1 MLLLFFSALIAGLV
15 LLLWSADK
23 FVDGGAAS
31 AKHLGVPTLL
41 IGILIIGFG
50 TSAPEM
56 LVSLIAALDGNPQ
69 LALGNAFGSNITN
82 IALIIGTTA
91 LVAPI
96 VVHSRI
102 ISKEL
107 PLVLAITILSGW
119 MVYDGV
125 LSFFE
130 GLILLTGFGMLVVW
144 SIYGGLKAR
153 ADSFSCEME
162 QDLQEHEMTLK
173 ESLFWLFAGIVLLI
187 ASSKLLVWG
196 AVGIATALG
205 VSDLVIGLTIVALG
219 TSLPE
224 LSSCIVA
231 VKEKKST
238 IWHWG
243 TSSAQ
248 TCSTSL
254 PLSVSQRPLPLCT
267 TFPKRFFTATGSLC
281 SRSPLPSFLWHT
293 DSARKRKLSRGLT
306 ELYCLADM
314 RRIVFTFFTPSLRGK
329 KQK

>member
-1 MLLLFFSALIAGLV
+1 MVLLYLSALLAGLV

-23 FVDGGAAS
+23 FVDGGASS

-96 VVHSRI
+96 FVHSRI

-130 GLILLTGFGMLVVW
+130 GLVLLTGFGMLIFW

-153 ADSFSCEME
+153 ADSFSCEVNR
-162 QDLQEHEMTLK
+162 DLQEHEMGLK

-231 VKEKKST
+231 VKKKEYDLALGNIVGSNMFN
-238 IWHWG
+238 ILAVIG
-243 TSSAQ
+243 ISATVSPMQ
-248 TCSTSL
+248 NL
-254 PLSVSQRPLPLCT
+254 PDAVFYRDWIIMFMLTLILFFMAYRFGAKKKVITRFDGILLLGGYAAYSFYLFYSVV
-267 TFPKRFFTATGSLC
+267 AG
-281 SRSPLPSFLWHT
+281 
-293 DSARKRKLSRGLT
+293 
-306 ELYCLADM
+306 
-314 RRIVFTFFTPSLRGK
+314 
-329 KQK
+329 

>member
-1 MLLLFFSALIAGLV
+1 MVLLYLLALVAGLV

-153 ADSFSCEME
+153 ADSFSCEID

-231 VKEKKST
+231 VKKKEYDLALGNIVGSNMFNILAVIGISAT
-238 IWHWG
+238 IAPMHNLPEAVFYRDWIIMFALTLTLFFMAYRFG
-243 TSSAQ
+243 AQ
-248 TCSTSL
+248 KKIITRFDGIVLLGGYAAYSFYL
-254 PLSVSQRPLPLCT
+254 FYSVV
-267 TFPKRFFTATGSLC
+267 AG
-281 SRSPLPSFLWHT
+281 
-293 DSARKRKLSRGLT
+293 
-306 ELYCLADM
+306 
-314 RRIVFTFFTPSLRGK
+314 
-329 KQK
+329 

>member
-1 MLLLFFSALIAGLV
+1 MVLLYLLALVAGLV

-153 ADSFSCEME
+153 ADSFSCEID

-231 VKEKKST
+231 VKKKEYDLALGNIVGSNMFNILAVIGISAT
-238 IWHWG
+238 IAPMHNLPEAVFYRDWIIMFLLTLTLFFMAYRFG
-243 TSSAQ
+243 AQ
-248 TCSTSL
+248 KKIITRFDGIVLLGGYAAYSFYL
-254 PLSVSQRPLPLCT
+254 FYSVV
-267 TFPKRFFTATGSLC
+267 AG
-281 SRSPLPSFLWHT
+281 
-293 DSARKRKLSRGLT
+293 
-306 ELYCLADM
+306 
-314 RRIVFTFFTPSLRGK
+314 
-329 KQK
+329 

>member
-82 IALIIGTTA
+82 IALIIGATA
-91 LVAPI
+91 VVAPI

-107 PLVLAITILSGW
+107 PLVLIITLASGW

-125 LSFFE
+125 LSFLE
-130 GLILLTGFGMLVVW
+130 GSLLLLGFGMLIFW

-153 ADSFSCEME
+153 ADSFSCEMD

-205 VSDLVIGLTIVALG
+205 VGDLVIGLTIVALG

-231 VKEKKST
+231 VKKKEYDLALGNIVGSNMFNILAVIGISAT
-238 IWHWG
+238 IAPMHN
-243 TSSAQ
+243 
-248 TCSTSL
+248 L
-254 PLSVSQRPLPLCT
+254 PEAVFYRDWIIMFLLTLTLFFMAYRFGAKKKVITRFDGVLLLGGYAAYSFYLFYSVV
-267 TFPKRFFTATGSLC
+267 AG
-281 SRSPLPSFLWHT
+281 
-293 DSARKRKLSRGLT
+293 
-306 ELYCLADM
+306 
-314 RRIVFTFFTPSLRGK
+314 
-329 KQK
+329 

>member
-1 MLLLFFSALIAGLV
+1 MLLLFLLALIAGLV

-82 IALIIGTTA
+82 IALIIGATA
-91 LVAPI
+91 VVAPI

-107 PLVLAITILSGW
+107 PLVLIITLASGW

-125 LSFFE
+125 LSFLE
-130 GLILLTGFGMLVVW
+130 GSLLLLGFGMLIFW

-153 ADSFSCEME
+153 ADSFSCEV
-162 QDLQEHEMTLK
+162 DRDIQEHEMGLK

-231 VKEKKST
+231 VKKKEYDLALGNIVGSNMFNILAVIGISAT
-238 IWHWG
+238 I
-243 TSSAQ
+243 APMNN
-248 TCSTSL
+248 L
-254 PLSVSQRPLPLCT
+254 PEAVFYRDWIIMFTLTITLFFMAYRFGAKKKIITRFDGILLLVAYAAYSFYLFYSVV
-267 TFPKRFFTATGSLC
+267 AG
-281 SRSPLPSFLWHT
+281 
-293 DSARKRKLSRGLT
+293 
-306 ELYCLADM
+306 
-314 RRIVFTFFTPSLRGK
+314 
-329 KQK
+329 

>member
-1 MLLLFFSALIAGLV
+1 MVLLYLLALVAGLV

-91 LVAPI
+91 VIAPI

-102 ISKEL
+102 ITKEL
-107 PLVLAITILSGW
+107 PLVLVITLASGW
-119 MVYDGV
+119 MVYDGA
-125 LSFFE
+125 LSFIE
-130 GLILLTGFGMLVVW
+130 GLILLTGFGMLVFW

-153 ADSFSCEME
+153 ADSFSCEMD

-231 VKEKKST
+231 VKKKEYDLALGNIVGSNMFN
-238 IWHWG
+238 ILAVIG
-243 TSSAQ
+243 ISASVAPMQ
-248 TCSTSL
+248 NL
-254 PLSVSQRPLPLCT
+254 PDAVFYRDWIIMFALTLTLFFMAYRFGAKKKIITRFDGVLLLGGYAAYSFYLFYSVV
-267 TFPKRFFTATGSLC
+267 AG
-281 SRSPLPSFLWHT
+281 
-293 DSARKRKLSRGLT
+293 
-306 ELYCLADM
+306 
-314 RRIVFTFFTPSLRGK
+314 
-329 KQK
+329 

>member
-82 IALIIGTTA
+82 IALIIGATA
-91 LVAPI
+91 VVAPI

-107 PLVLAITILSGW
+107 PLVLIITLASGW

-125 LSFFE
+125 LSFLE
-130 GLILLTGFGMLVVW
+130 GSLLLLGFGMLIFW

-153 ADSFSCEME
+153 ADSFSCEV
-162 QDLQEHEMTLK
+162 DRDIQEHEMGLK

-231 VKEKKST
+231 VKKKEYDLALGNIVGSNMFNILAVIGISAT
-238 IWHWG
+238 IAPMHN
-243 TSSAQ
+243 
-248 TCSTSL
+248 L
-254 PLSVSQRPLPLCT
+254 PEAVFYRDWIIMFTLTITLFFMAYRFGAKKKIITRFDGILLLGGYAAYSFYLFYSVV
-267 TFPKRFFTATGSLC
+267 AG
-281 SRSPLPSFLWHT
+281 
-293 DSARKRKLSRGLT
+293 
-306 ELYCLADM
+306 
-314 RRIVFTFFTPSLRGK
+314 
-329 KQK
+329 

>member
-1 MLLLFFSALIAGLV
+1 MLLLFFLALIAGLV

-82 IALIIGTTA
+82 IALIIGATA
-91 LVAPI
+91 VVAPI

-107 PLVLAITILSGW
+107 PLVLIITLASGW

-125 LSFFE
+125 LSFLE
-130 GLILLTGFGMLVVW
+130 GSLLLLGFGMLIFW

-153 ADSFSCEME
+153 ADSFSCEV
-162 QDLQEHEMTLK
+162 DRDIQEHEMGLK

-231 VKEKKST
+231 VKKKEYDLALGNIVGSNMFNILAVIGISAT
-238 IWHWG
+238 I
-243 TSSAQ
+243 APMNN
-248 TCSTSL
+248 L
-254 PLSVSQRPLPLCT
+254 PEAVFYRDWIIMFTLTLTLFFMAYRFGAKKKIITRFDGILLLVAYAAYSFYLFYSVV
-267 TFPKRFFTATGSLC
+267 AG
-281 SRSPLPSFLWHT
+281 
-293 DSARKRKLSRGLT
+293 
-306 ELYCLADM
+306 
-314 RRIVFTFFTPSLRGK
+314 
-329 KQK
+329 

>member
-82 IALIIGTTA
+82 IALIIGATA
-91 LVAPI
+91 VVAPI

-107 PLVLAITILSGW
+107 PLVLIITLASGW

-125 LSFFE
+125 LSFLE
-130 GLILLTGFGMLVVW
+130 GSLLLLGFGMLIFW

-153 ADSFSCEME
+153 ADSFSCEV
-162 QDLQEHEMTLK
+162 DRDIQEHEMGLK

-231 VKEKKST
+231 VKKKEYDLALGNIVGSNMFNILAVIGISST
-238 IWHWG
+238 IAPMHN
-243 TSSAQ
+243 
-248 TCSTSL
+248 L
-254 PLSVSQRPLPLCT
+254 PEAVFYRDWIIMFALTITLFFMAYRFGAKKKIITRFDGILLLGGYAAYSFYLFYSVV
-267 TFPKRFFTATGSLC
+267 AG
-281 SRSPLPSFLWHT
+281 
-293 DSARKRKLSRGLT
+293 
-306 ELYCLADM
+306 
-314 RRIVFTFFTPSLRGK
+314 
-329 KQK
+329 

>member
-82 IALIIGTTA
+82 IALIIGATA
-91 LVAPI
+91 VVAPI

-107 PLVLAITILSGW
+107 PLVLIITLASGW

-125 LSFFE
+125 LSFLE
-130 GLILLTGFGMLVVW
+130 GSLLLLGFGMLIFW

-153 ADSFSCEME
+153 ADSFSCEV
-162 QDLQEHEMTLK
+162 DRDIQEHEMGLK

-231 VKEKKST
+231 VKKKEYDLALGNIVGSNMFNILAVIGISAT
-238 IWHWG
+238 IAPMHN
-243 TSSAQ
+243 
-248 TCSTSL
+248 L
-254 PLSVSQRPLPLCT
+254 PEAVFYRDWIIMFTLTITLFFMAYRFGAKKKIITRFDGILLLGGYAAYSFYLFYSVVV
-267 TFPKRFFTATGSLC
+267 G
-281 SRSPLPSFLWHT
+281 
-293 DSARKRKLSRGLT
+293 
-306 ELYCLADM
+306 
-314 RRIVFTFFTPSLRGK
+314 
-329 KQK
+329 

>member
-82 IALIIGTTA
+82 IALIIGATA
-91 LVAPI
+91 VVAPI

-107 PLVLAITILSGW
+107 PLVLIITLASGW

-125 LSFFE
+125 LSFLE
-130 GLILLTGFGMLVVW
+130 GSLLLLGFGMLIFW

-153 ADSFSCEME
+153 ADSFSCEV
-162 QDLQEHEMTLK
+162 DRDIQEHEMGLK

-231 VKEKKST
+231 VKKKEYDLALGNIVGSNMFNILAVIGISAT
-238 IWHWG
+238 I
-243 TSSAQ
+243 APMNN
-248 TCSTSL
+248 L
-254 PLSVSQRPLPLCT
+254 PEAVFYRDWIIM
-267 TFPKRFFTATGSLC
+267 FA
-281 SRSPLPSFLWHT
+281 
-293 DSARKRKLSRGLT
+293 LT
-306 ELYCLADM
+306 L
-314 RRIVFTFFTPSLRGK
+314 TFFFMAYRFGAK
-329 KQK
+329 KKIITRFDGVLLLGGYAAYSFYLFYSVVAG

>member
-1 MLLLFFSALIAGLV
+1 MVLLYLSALVAGLV

-91 LVAPI
+91 VIAPI

-102 ISKEL
+102 ITKEL
-107 PLVLAITILSGW
+107 PLVLVITLASGW
-119 MVYDGV
+119 MVYDGA
-125 LSFFE
+125 LSFIE
-130 GLILLTGFGMLVVW
+130 GLILLTGFGMLVFW

-153 ADSFSCEME
+153 ADSFSCEMD

-231 VKEKKST
+231 VKKKEYDLALGNIVGSNMFN
-238 IWHWG
+238 ILAVIG
-243 TSSAQ
+243 ISASVAPMQ
-248 TCSTSL
+248 NL
-254 PLSVSQRPLPLCT
+254 PDAVFYRDWIIMFALTLTLFFMAYRFGAKKKIITRFDGVLLLGGYAAYSFYLFYSVV
-267 TFPKRFFTATGSLC
+267 AG
-281 SRSPLPSFLWHT
+281 
-293 DSARKRKLSRGLT
+293 
-306 ELYCLADM
+306 
-314 RRIVFTFFTPSLRGK
+314 
-329 KQK
+329 

>member
-82 IALIIGTTA
+82 IALIIGATA
-91 LVAPI
+91 VVAPI

-107 PLVLAITILSGW
+107 PLVLIITLASGW

-125 LSFFE
+125 LSFLE
-130 GLILLTGFGMLVVW
+130 GSLLLLGFGMLIFW

-153 ADSFSCEME
+153 ADSFSCEV
-162 QDLQEHEMTLK
+162 DRDIQEHEMGLK

-231 VKEKKST
+231 VKKKEYDLALGNIVGSNMFNILAVIGISAT
-238 IWHWG
+238 IAPMHN
-243 TSSAQ
+243 
-248 TCSTSL
+248 L
-254 PLSVSQRPLPLCT
+254 PEAVFYRDWIIMFALTLTLFFMAYRFGAKKKIITRFDGILLLVAYAAYSFYLFYSVV
-267 TFPKRFFTATGSLC
+267 AG
-281 SRSPLPSFLWHT
+281 
-293 DSARKRKLSRGLT
+293 
-306 ELYCLADM
+306 
-314 RRIVFTFFTPSLRGK
+314 
-329 KQK
+329 

>member
-82 IALIIGTTA
+82 IALIIGATA
-91 LVAPI
+91 VVAPI

-107 PLVLAITILSGW
+107 PLVLIITLASGW

-125 LSFFE
+125 LSFLE
-130 GLILLTGFGMLVVW
+130 GSLLLLGFGMLIFW

-153 ADSFSCEME
+153 ADSFSCEV
-162 QDLQEHEMTLK
+162 DRDIQEHEMGLK

-231 VKEKKST
+231 VKKKEYDLALGNIVGSNMFNILAVIGISAT
-238 IWHWG
+238 I
-243 TSSAQ
+243 APMNN
-248 TCSTSL
+248 L
-254 PLSVSQRPLPLCT
+254 PEAVFYRDWIIMFALTLTLFFMAYRFGAKKKIITRFDGIVLLGGYAAYSFYLFYSVV
-267 TFPKRFFTATGSLC
+267 AG
-281 SRSPLPSFLWHT
+281 
-293 DSARKRKLSRGLT
+293 
-306 ELYCLADM
+306 
-314 RRIVFTFFTPSLRGK
+314 
-329 KQK
+329 

>member
-1 MLLLFFSALIAGLV
+1 MVLLYLLALIAGLV

-119 MVYDGV
+119 MVHDGV

-231 VKEKKST
+231 VKKKEYDLALGNIVGSNMFNILAVIGISAT
-238 IWHWG
+238 IAPMHNLPEAVFYRDWIIMFALTLTLFFMAYRFG
-243 TSSAQ
+243 AQ
-248 TCSTSL
+248 KKIITRFDGIVLLGGYAAYSFYL
-254 PLSVSQRPLPLCT
+254 FYSVV
-267 TFPKRFFTATGSLC
+267 AG
-281 SRSPLPSFLWHT
+281 
-293 DSARKRKLSRGLT
+293 
-306 ELYCLADM
+306 
-314 RRIVFTFFTPSLRGK
+314 
-329 KQK
+329 

>member
-82 IALIIGTTA
+82 IALIIGATA
-91 LVAPI
+91 VVAPI

-107 PLVLAITILSGW
+107 PLVLIITLASGW

-125 LSFFE
+125 LSFLE
-130 GLILLTGFGMLVVW
+130 GSLLLLGFGMLIFW

-153 ADSFSCEME
+153 ADSFSCEV
-162 QDLQEHEMTLK
+162 DRDIQEHEMGLK

-231 VKEKKST
+231 VKKKEYDLALGNIVGSNMFNILAVIGISAT
-238 IWHWG
+238 IAPMHN
-243 TSSAQ
+243 
-248 TCSTSL
+248 L
-254 PLSVSQRPLPLCT
+254 PEAVFYRDWIIMFTLTITLFFMAYRFGAKKKIITRFDGIVLLGGYAAYSFYLFYSVV
-267 TFPKRFFTATGSLC
+267 AG
-281 SRSPLPSFLWHT
+281 
-293 DSARKRKLSRGLT
+293 
-306 ELYCLADM
+306 
-314 RRIVFTFFTPSLRGK
+314 
-329 KQK
+329 

>member
-1 MLLLFFSALIAGLV
+1 MVLLYLLALIAGLV

-91 LVAPI
+91 VIAPI

-102 ISKEL
+102 ITKEL
-107 PLVLAITILSGW
+107 PLVLVITLASGW
-119 MVYDGV
+119 MVYDGA
-125 LSFFE
+125 LSFIE
-130 GLILLTGFGMLVVW
+130 GLILLTGFGMLVFW

-231 VKEKKST
+231 VKKKEYDLALGNIVGSNMFNILAVIGISAT
-238 IWHWG
+238 IAPMHN
-243 TSSAQ
+243 
-248 TCSTSL
+248 L
-254 PLSVSQRPLPLCT
+254 PEAVFYRDWIIMFLLTLT
-267 TFPKRFFTATGSLC
+267 LFFMAYRFG
-281 SRSPLPSFLWHT
+281 
-293 DSARKRKLSRGLT
+293 
-306 ELYCLADM
+306 
-314 RRIVFTFFTPSLRGK
+314 GK
-329 KQK
+329 KKVITRFDGILLLGGYAAYSFYLFYSVVVG